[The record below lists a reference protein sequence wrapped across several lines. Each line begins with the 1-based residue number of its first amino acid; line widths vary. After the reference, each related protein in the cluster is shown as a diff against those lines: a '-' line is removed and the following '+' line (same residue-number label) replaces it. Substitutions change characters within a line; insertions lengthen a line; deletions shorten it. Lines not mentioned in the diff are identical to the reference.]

1 MKLRRQARI
10 VALQT
15 LFEVD
20 IAGHDAELVLEQRLA
35 KTELPKRGADF
46 ARHLVGNVLKHR
58 PVLDEFIHR
67 FAPEWPFDQMAHI
80 DRNVLRMAVFEFAV
94 DGSTPVKV
102 AINEAVELA
111 KAFGSDSASRFVNGV
126 LGTLVDHKE
135 AIAQAA
141 SEMRRTGE

>member
-20 IAGHDAELVLEQRLA
+20 LAGHDPELVLGQRLA

-67 FAPEWPFDQMAHI
+67 FAPEWPFDQMAHV

-111 KAFGSDSASRFVNGV
+111 KRFGSFEAAGLVNGV
-126 LGTLVDHKE
+126 LGAMAK
-135 AIAQAA
+135 
-141 SEMRRTGE
+141 GE